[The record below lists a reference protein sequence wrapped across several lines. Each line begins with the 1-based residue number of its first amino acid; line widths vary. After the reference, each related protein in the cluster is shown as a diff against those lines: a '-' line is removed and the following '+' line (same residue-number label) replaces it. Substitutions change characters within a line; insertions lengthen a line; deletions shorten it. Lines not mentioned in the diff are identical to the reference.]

1 MMGRKKKELLSV
13 TFCGTFFPTEF
24 LEKLKEIILEEE
36 NDEIELTEFYRQ
48 FIGGFDY
55 KEFPHFQNS
64 HFLLINQNN
73 VKNITVEDGVD
84 GYFVGVDI
92 LDLPEHFSIKRMK
105 IDVRNVLEQLGL
117 LSDDEDSDVI
127 QTTGMILEI

>member
-1 MMGRKKKELLSV
+1 MARKKKELLSV

-24 LEKLKEIILEEE
+24 LEKNKEIVLEEE
-36 NDEIELTEFYRQ
+36 NEDIELEEFYHE

-64 HFLLINQNN
+64 HFLLINQNKL
-73 VKNITVEDGVD
+73 KNITVEDDVD
-84 GYFVGVDI
+84 GYFVGVDV
-92 LDLPEHFSIKRMK
+92 LDLPEHFSIKRIK
-105 IDVRNVLEQLGL
+105 IDVRNILEQLGL

>member
-1 MMGRKKKELLSV
+1 MGRKKKELLSV

-127 QTTGMILEI
+127 QTTGMILEL

>member
-1 MMGRKKKELLSV
+1 ME
-13 TFCGTFFPTEF
+13 
-24 LEKLKEIILEEE
+24 
-36 NDEIELTEFYRQ
+36 EFYRQ

-64 HFLLINQNN
+64 HFLLINQNKVN
-73 VKNITVEDGVD
+73 NIIVEDGVN

>member
-1 MMGRKKKELLSV
+1 MGRKKKELLSV

>member
-1 MMGRKKKELLSV
+1 MGRKKKELLSV
-13 TFCGTFFPTEF
+13 TFCGTFFPTAF

-36 NDEIELTEFYRQ
+36 NDEIYRQ

-117 LSDDEDSDVI
+117 LSDDEDYDVI
-127 QTTGMILEI
+127 QTTRMILEI